1 MWFSHSISSPLSL
14 FLSLSLSLF
23 LVVFSQFG
31 FYDDNETVVEMQ
43 HQNVSEDHTSDTQT
57 QHCFSF
63 LQWSNI
69 FVLFSLSHLFIVS
82 AHL

>member
-1 MWFSHSISSPLSL
+1 MILTQYILPSLSL

-63 LQWSNI
+63 LQ
-69 FVLFSLSHLFIVS
+69 
-82 AHL
+82 